1 MKTPSLLTKFG
12 IVSALAIITLGLVLS
27 QILEGFVRDRAIVT
41 AKQSIEAAAR
51 VGVQPHIR
59 EGDLRRGFTENRYL
73 KLQEVLGGE
82 LLLEGTVA
90 EYTIWNGDLETVYSA
105 DASKVGESALRAE
118 HLEAALAGRSDAAK
132 KTMTINGREN
142 EQLHVYVPL
151 RFQADQPPRGVL
163 EIALP
168 YRPIAQAVTG
178 DARQL
183 QGILLAGL
191 LLLYLAL
198 FHIVRDASKRLRRQ
212 AKTNEYQAFHDVL
225 TGLANRSLFKDRVQ
239 QAIREGEREGRVL
252 AVMLMDLDR
261 FKEINDTLGHHKG
274 DQVLKHVA
282 DRLNEVLRDTD
293 TVARLGGDEFAV
305 LLPHIPDP
313 AAALHVAEK
322 ICENLTRPMAI
333 EGMSLEVRASIG
345 LSFFPGHGEDVDL
358 LLQRAD
364 VAMYL
369 AKASGNPYE
378 VYTAERDQYSPAR
391 LALVSELRRG
401 MEDEEFVLYYQPKV
415 DLQTGESYM
424 VEALIRWDHPMRG
437 MIPPNDFI
445 PLAEHTGLIEPLT
458 MYVLDKALRQVSQW
472 REEDLDLTVAV
483 NMSPRN
489 LLDLRFPEHVEDLL
503 KKWKLPPGSLQ
514 LEITESTL
522 VSDPTRAMGILSRL
536 NQMRVEM
543 SIDDFGTGYSSLGH
557 LSQLPVKELKIDKSF
572 VMNMVHDEADAI
584 IVRSTI
590 DLGRN
595 LGLRV
600 VAEGVETA
608 EIWRQLVVL
617 GCDYAQGFYRS
628 RPMPADEMPRWLSLA
643 RPKWPL

>member
-12 IVSALAIITLGLVLS
+12 VVSALLIIALGLVLS
-27 QILEGFVRDRAIVT
+27 QILETFVRNRAIEAAT
-41 AKQSIEAAAR
+41 QGIEAAAR
-51 VGVQPHIR
+51 VGVQPHLR
-59 EGDLRRGFTENRYL
+59 GRDLARGLDPAKYTELR
-73 KLQEVLGGE
+73 KLLGGE
-82 LLLEGTVA
+82 MLLDGTVA
-90 EYTIWNGDLETVYSA
+90 EYTIWNADLETVYSA
-105 DASKVGESALRAE
+105 DPAMVGDRAGEASNLQEALGGETGATRRTTSTGGE
-118 HLEAALAGRSDAAK
+118 EV
-132 KTMTINGREN
+132 
-142 EQLHVYVPL
+142 EQLHVFVPL
-151 RFQADQPPRGVL
+151 RFGPSRSAQGVL

-168 YRPIAQAVTG
+168 YQPIADAIQA
-178 DARQL
+178 DARRL
-183 QGILLAGL
+183 QGVLLGGL
-191 LLLYLAL
+191 VLLYLGL

-212 AKTNEYQAFHDVL
+212 AKANEYQAFHDVL
-225 TGLANRSLFKDRVQ
+225 TGLPNRALYKDRVM
-239 QAIREGEREGRVL
+239 QAIREGERENHLL

-274 DQVLKHVA
+274 DQVLKQVA
-282 DRLNEVLRDTD
+282 VRLNEVLRDTD

-305 LLPHIPDP
+305 LLSRIPDP
-313 AAALHVAEK
+313 AAALHVADK
-322 ICENLTRPMAI
+322 IRTNLMRPMVI
-333 EGMSLEVRASIG
+333 EGMALEVRASIG
-345 LSFFPGHGEDVDL
+345 ISFFPGHGEDVDL

-369 AKASGNPYE
+369 AKASANGCE
-378 VYTAERDQYSPAR
+378 VYTAERDQYSPSR
-391 LALVSELRRG
+391 LALVSELRRA
-401 MEDEEFVLYYQPKV
+401 MDDEEFVLYYQPKV

-445 PLAEHTGLIEPLT
+445 PLTEHTGLIEPLT

-472 REEDLDLTVAV
+472 REQGVDLTVAV

-489 LLDLRFPEHVEDLL
+489 LIDLHFPDHVDELL
-503 KKWKLPPGSLQ
+503 KKWKLPPGCLQ

-522 VSDPTRAMGILSRL
+522 VADPTRAMGILGRL
-536 NQMRVEM
+536 NQMRIEM

-572 VMNMVHDEADAI
+572 VMNMGNDESDAI

-628 RPMPADEMPRWLSLA
+628 RPMPADEMPRWLSLS

>member
-12 IVSALAIITLGLVLS
+12 IVSALAIIALGLTLS
-27 QILEGFVRDRAIVT
+27 QILEGFVRDRAVLT

-51 VGVQPHIR
+51 VGVQPHITER
-59 EGDLRRGFTENRYL
+59 DLRRGFSQRGYSEL
-73 KLQEVLGGE
+73 QKLLGGE
-82 LLLEGTVA
+82 VLLDGTVA

-105 DASKVGESALRAE
+105 DVAKVGESATEAD
-118 HLEAALAGRSDAAK
+118 HLEAALGGESGAAK
-132 KTMTINGREN
+132 RTMEVEGQEN
-142 EQLHVYVPL
+142 EQLHVFVPL
-151 RFQADQPPRGVL
+151 RFRSDEPPRGVL

-168 YRPIAQAVTG
+168 YQPIARAITD

-183 QGILLAGL
+183 QGILLGGL

-198 FHIVRDASKRLRRQ
+198 FHLVRDASKRLRHQ
-212 AKTNEYQAFHDVL
+212 AKTNEYQAFHDML
-225 TGLANRSLFKDRVQ
+225 TGLANRALFKDRVQ
-239 QAIREGEREGRVL
+239 QAIREGEREDRVL

-274 DQVLKHVA
+274 DQVLQQVA
-282 DRLNEVLRDTD
+282 ERLNEVLRDTD

-322 ICENLTRPMAI
+322 IQDNLKRPMAI
-333 EGMSLEVRASIG
+333 EGMALEVRASIG
-345 LSFFPGHGEDVDL
+345 ISFFPGHGEDVDL

-369 AKASGNPYE
+369 AKASGNVYE

-391 LALVSELRRG
+391 LALVSELRRA

-415 DLQTGESYM
+415 DLRTGESYM

-489 LLDLRFPEHVEDLL
+489 LLDLRFPEHVEALL
-503 KKWKLPPGSLQ
+503 KKWKLPPGCLQ

-522 VSDPTRAMGILSRL
+522 VADPTRAMGILSRL
-536 NQMRVEM
+536 NQMRIEM

-572 VMNMVHDEADAI
+572 VMNMGNDEGDAI

-617 GCDYAQGFYRS
+617 GCDYAQGYYRS
-628 RPMPADEMPRWLSLA
+628 RPMPASEMPRWLSLA

>member
-1 MKTPSLLTKFG
+1 MKKMSLLAKFG
-12 IVSALAIITLGLVLS
+12 LISALPILALGLVLS
-27 QILEGFVRDRAIVT
+27 HILEVFVRERAILT
-41 AKQSIEAAAR
+41 ARQSIEAAAR

-59 EGDLRRGFTENRYL
+59 GVDLSEGFSEIEYERLDTLLHG
-73 KLQEVLGGE
+73 EV
-82 LLLEGTVA
+82 LLEGA
-90 EYTIWNGDLETVYSA
+90 AGEYKIWNRDLEVVYSA
-105 DASKVGESALRAE
+105 DRSELGSKGAGE
-118 HLEAALAGRSDAAK
+118 HLVSALAGRTTA
-132 KTMTINGREN
+132 TERTVRRGGEEVRQLYVFVPIETIQGRHAVV
-142 EQLHVYVPL
+142 Q
-151 RFQADQPPRGVL
+151 
-163 EIALP
+163 IALP
-168 YRPIAQAVTG
+168 YEPIAEAIQT

-183 QGILLAGL
+183 QAVLLAGL

-198 FHIVRDASKRLRRQ
+198 FRIVADASRRLRKQ
-212 AKTNEYQAFHDVL
+212 AKVNEYQAFHDVL
-225 TGLANRSLFKDRVQ
+225 TGLANRGLFRDRVQ
-239 QAIREGEREGRVL
+239 QAIREGGRENRLVAL
-252 AVMLMDLDR
+252 MLMDLDR

-274 DQVLKHVA
+274 DQVLQQIA
-282 DRLNEVLRDTD
+282 ARLNEVLRDTD

-305 LLPHIPDP
+305 LLPNIPDP
-313 AAALHVAEK
+313 AAALHVADK
-322 ICENLTRPMAI
+322 IQTSLKQPFVV
-333 EGMSLEVRASIG
+333 EGLALDVRASIG
-345 LSFFPGHGEDVDL
+345 VSFFPGHGEDVDL

-369 AKASGNPYE
+369 AKAANSGCE
-378 VYTAERDQYSPAR
+378 VYAADRDQYSPSR
-391 LALVSELRRG
+391 LALVTELRRA
-401 MEDEEFVLYYQPKV
+401 MEDEEFVLFYQPKV
-415 DLQTGESYM
+415 DLRTGESVV
-424 VEALIRWDHPMRG
+424 VEALVRWDHPMRG
-437 MIPPNDFI
+437 MIPPNEFI

-472 REEDLDLTVAV
+472 REQDVDLTVAV

-489 LLDLRFPEHVEDLL
+489 LLDLHFPDHVDALL
-503 KKWKLPPGSLQ
+503 KKWKLPPGSLH

-522 VSDPTRAMGILSRL
+522 VSDPTRAMAILGRL

-557 LSQLPVKELKIDKSF
+557 LRKLPVKELKIDKSF
-572 VMNMVHDEADAI
+572 VMNMGIDESDAI

-617 GCDYAQGFYRS
+617 GCDYAQGYYRS
-628 RPMPADEMPRWLSLA
+628 RPMPADEMPRWLNLS

>member
-1 MKTPSLLTKFG
+1 MKSPSLLTKFG
-12 IVSALAIITLGLVLS
+12 VVSALAIIALGLTLS
-27 QILEGFVRDRAIVT
+27 QILEGFVRDRAVLT

-51 VGVQPHIR
+51 VGVQPHITER
-59 EGDLRRGFTENRYL
+59 DLRRGFSAAGYSE
-73 KLQEVLGGE
+73 LQELLRGEVL
-82 LLLEGTVA
+82 LDGTVA

-105 DASKVGESALRAE
+105 DVTKVGESATEAG
-118 HLEAALAGRSDAAK
+118 HLEAALGGESDASK
-132 KTMTINGREN
+132 KTKQVDGLES
-142 EQLHVYVPL
+142 EQLHVFVPL
-151 RFQADQPPRGVL
+151 RFRADDPPRGVL

-168 YRPIAQAVTG
+168 YEPIAGAITT

-183 QGILLAGL
+183 QGILLGGL
-191 LLLYLAL
+191 LLLYLTL
-198 FHIVRDASKRLRRQ
+198 FHLVRDASKRLRHQ
-212 AKTNEYQAFHDVL
+212 AKANEYQAFHDVL
-225 TGLANRSLFKDRVQ
+225 TGLANRALFKDRVQ
-239 QAIREGEREGRVL
+239 QAIREGGRESRVV

-274 DQVLKHVA
+274 DQVLKQVA
-282 DRLNEVLRDTD
+282 ERLNEVLRDTD

-305 LLPHIPDP
+305 LLPNIPDP

-322 ICENLTRPMAI
+322 IQENLTRPMAI
-333 EGMSLEVRASIG
+333 EGMALEVRASIG
-345 LSFFPGHGEDVDL
+345 ISFFPGHGEDVDL

-369 AKASGNPYE
+369 AKASGNVYE
-378 VYTAERDQYSPAR
+378 IYTAERDQYSPAR
-391 LALVSELRRG
+391 LALVSELRRA

-415 DLQTGESYM
+415 DLRTGESYM

-437 MIPPNDFI
+437 MIPPDDFI

-458 MYVLDKALRQVSQW
+458 MYVLDKALRQVSHW
-472 REEDLDLTVAV
+472 REDDIDLTVAV

-489 LLDLRFPEHVEDLL
+489 LLDLHFPEHVEGLL
-503 KKWKLPPGSLQ
+503 KKWKLPAGCLQ

-522 VSDPTRAMGILSRL
+522 VADPTRAMGILGRL
-536 NQMRVEM
+536 NQMRIEM

-572 VMNMVHDEADAI
+572 VMNMGHDEGDAI

-617 GCDYAQGFYRS
+617 GCDYAQGYYRS
-628 RPMPADEMPRWLSLA
+628 RPMPASEMPRWLSLS

>member
-27 QILEGFVRDRAIVT
+27 QILEGFVRDRAILT

-59 EGDLRRGFTENRYL
+59 EADLRRGFTDGRYL

-82 LLLEGTVA
+82 VLLDGTVA
-90 EYTIWNGDLETVYSA
+90 EYTIWNGNLETVYSA

-118 HLEAALAGRSDAAK
+118 HLEAALAGRSGAAK
-132 KTMTINGREN
+132 KTMAIDGREN

-168 YRPIAQAVTG
+168 YRPIAQAIIG

-183 QGILLAGL
+183 QGILLGGL

-198 FHIVRDASKRLRRQ
+198 FHLVRDASKRLRRQ

-225 TGLANRSLFKDRVQ
+225 TGLANRALFKDRVQ
-239 QAIREGEREGRVL
+239 QAIREGERENRTL

-305 LLPHIPDP
+305 LLPHLPDP

-345 LSFFPGHGEDVDL
+345 ISFFPGHGEDVDL

-369 AKASGNPYE
+369 AKASGNPIE

-458 MYVLDKALRQVSQW
+458 VYVLDKALRQVSQW
-472 REEDLDLTVAV
+472 RDEDVDLTVAV

-489 LLDLRFPEHVEDLL
+489 LLDLRFPEHVDELL
-503 KKWKLPPGSLQ
+503 KKWKLPPGCLQ

-572 VMNMVHDEADAI
+572 VMNMVNDEADAI

-628 RPMPADEMPRWLSLA
+628 RPMPAADMPRWLSLA

>member
-27 QILEGFVRDRAIVT
+27 QILEGFVRDRAILT

-51 VGVQPHIR
+51 VGVQPHIT
-59 EGDLRRGFTENRYL
+59 EGDLRRGFTASRYA

-82 LLLEGTVA
+82 VLLDGTVA

-105 DASKVGESALRAE
+105 DASKVGESAGRAAS
-118 HLEAALAGRSDAAK
+118 LEAALAGRSHAAK
-132 KTMTINGREN
+132 KTLTVEGLDS

-151 RFQADQPPRGVL
+151 RFQADQPARGVL

-168 YRPIAQAVTG
+168 YRPIAQAITD

-183 QGILLAGL
+183 QGILLGGL

-225 TGLANRSLFKDRVQ
+225 TGLANRALFKDRVQ
-239 QAIREGEREGRVL
+239 QAIREGERESRLL

-274 DQVLKHVA
+274 DQVLKQVA

-345 LSFFPGHGEDVDL
+345 ISFFPGHGEDVDL

-369 AKASGNPYE
+369 AKASGNAYE

-391 LALVSELRRG
+391 LALVSELRRA

-472 REEDLDLTVAV
+472 REQDLDLTVAV

-489 LLDLRFPEHVEDLL
+489 LLDLRFPEHVDELL
-503 KKWKLPPGSLQ
+503 KKWKLPPGCLQ

-572 VMNMVHDEADAI
+572 VMNMVNDESDAI

-628 RPMPADEMPRWLSLA
+628 RPMPAAEMPRWLSLS

>member
-1 MKTPSLLTKFG
+1 MNKMSLLTKFG
-12 IVSALAIITLGLVLS
+12 LISALPILALGLVLS
-27 QILEGFVRDRAIVT
+27 HILEGFVRERAILT
-41 AKQSIEAAAR
+41 ARQSIEAAAR

-59 EGDLRRGFTENRYL
+59 NEELGDGFSEIDYERLDTLLN
-73 KLQEVLGGE
+73 GE
-82 LLLEGTVA
+82 ALLNGATG
-90 EYTIWNGDLETVYSA
+90 EYKIWNGDLEVVYSA
-105 DASKVGESALRAE
+105 DRSELGTKGGGE
-118 HLEAALAGRSDAAK
+118 HLGAALAGRTTA
-132 KTMTINGREN
+132 TERTVQRGGGEVR
-142 EQLHVYVPL
+142 QLYVFVPIETTEGANAVV
-151 RFQADQPPRGVL
+151 Q
-163 EIALP
+163 IALP
-168 YRPIAQAVTG
+168 YEPIARAIQT

-183 QGILLAGL
+183 QAVLLAGL

-198 FHIVRDASKRLRRQ
+198 FRIVADASRRLRKQ
-212 AKTNEYQAFHDVL
+212 AKVNEYQAFHDVL
-225 TGLANRSLFKDRVQ
+225 TGLANRGLFRDRVQ
-239 QAIREGEREGRVL
+239 QAIREGERENRVVAL
-252 AVMLMDLDR
+252 MLMDLDR

-274 DQVLKHVA
+274 DQVLQQIA
-282 DRLNEVLRDTD
+282 GRLNEVLRDTD

-313 AAALHVAEK
+313 AAALHVADK
-322 ICENLTRPMAI
+322 IQIALRQPFVV
-333 EGMSLEVRASIG
+333 EGLALDVRASIG
-345 LSFFPGHGEDVDL
+345 VSFFPGHGEDVDL

-369 AKASGNPYE
+369 AKAANSGCE
-378 VYTAERDQYSPAR
+378 VYAADRDQYSPSR
-391 LALVSELRRG
+391 LALVSELRRA
-401 MEDEEFVLYYQPKV
+401 MEDEEFVLFYQPKV
-415 DLQTGESYM
+415 DLRTGESF
-424 VEALIRWDHPMRG
+424 VAEALCRWDHPMRG
-437 MIPPNDFI
+437 MIPPNEFI

-472 REEDLDLTVAV
+472 REQDVDLTVAV

-489 LLDLRFPEHVEDLL
+489 LLDLHFPDQVDALL
-503 KKWKLPPGSLQ
+503 KKWKLPPGALH

-522 VSDPTRAMGILSRL
+522 VADPTRAMAILGRL
-536 NQMRVEM
+536 DQMRVEM

-557 LSQLPVKELKIDKSF
+557 LRKLPVKELKIDKSF
-572 VMNMVHDEADAI
+572 VMNMGIDESDAI

-628 RPMPADEMPRWLSLA
+628 RPMPADEMPRWLSLS
-643 RPKWPL
+643 RPQWPL

>member
-1 MKTPSLLTKFG
+1 MKSPSLLMKFG

-27 QILEGFVRDRAIVT
+27 QILEGFVRDRAVLT

-51 VGVQPHIR
+51 VGVQPHIT
-59 EGDLRRGFTENRYL
+59 EADLKNGFTTRRYAN
-73 KLQEVLGGE
+73 LQEILGGE
-82 LLLEGTVA
+82 ELLDGTVA
-90 EYTIWNGDLETVYSA
+90 EYTIWNSDLETVYSA
-105 DASKVGESALRAE
+105 DASKVGESATQAD
-118 HLEAALAGRSDAAK
+118 HLEAALAGRSGATK
-132 KTMTINGREN
+132 KTMTVDGEDS
-142 EQLHVYVPL
+142 EQLHVFVPL
-151 RFQADQPPRGVL
+151 RFQADEPPRGVL

-168 YRPIAQAVTG
+168 YRPIAHAITD

-191 LLLYLAL
+191 VLLYLAL
-198 FHIVRDASKRLRRQ
+198 FHLVRDASKRLRHQ
-212 AKTNEYQAFHDVL
+212 AKTNEYQAFHDIL
-225 TGLANRSLFKDRVQ
+225 TGLANRALFKDRVQ
-239 QAIREGEREGRVL
+239 QAIRVGERENRVL

-282 DRLNEVLRDTD
+282 ARLNEVLRDTD
-293 TVARLGGDEFAV
+293 TVARLGGDEFAI
-305 LLPHIPDP
+305 LLPTLPDP

-322 ICENLTRPMAI
+322 IRDNLTRPMAI
-333 EGMSLEVRASIG
+333 ENMSLEVRGSIG
-345 LSFFPGHGEDVDL
+345 ISFFPGHGEDVDL

-369 AKASGNPYE
+369 AKASGNAYE

-401 MEDEEFVLYYQPKV
+401 MEDEEFVLHYQPKV

-472 REEDLDLTVAV
+472 REQELDLTVAV

-489 LLDLRFPEHVEDLL
+489 LLDLRFPEHVDELL
-503 KKWKLPPGSLQ
+503 KKWKLPPGCLQ

-608 EIWRQLVVL
+608 EIWRQLVML

-628 RPMPADEMPRWLSLA
+628 RPMPAADMPRWLSLS

>member
-1 MKTPSLLTKFG
+1 MKKMSLLTKFG
-12 IVSALAIITLGLVLS
+12 LISALPILALGLILS
-27 QILEGFVRDRAIVT
+27 HILEGFVRERAILT
-41 AKQSIEAAAR
+41 ARQSIEAAAR

-59 EGDLRRGFTENRYL
+59 DQDLSDGFSELEYERLDTL
-73 KLQEVLGGE
+73 LHGE
-82 LLLEGTVA
+82 ALLDGA
-90 EYTIWNGDLETVYSA
+90 AGEYKIWNRDLEVVYSA
-105 DASKVGESALRAE
+105 ERSELGTEGEGE
-118 HLEAALAGRSDAAK
+118 HLTTALAGRTTATERTVRRK
-132 KTMTINGREN
+132 GEEVRQLYVFVPVETREGPN
-142 EQLHVYVPL
+142 AVVQ
-151 RFQADQPPRGVL
+151 
-163 EIALP
+163 IALP
-168 YRPIAQAVTG
+168 YEPIAQAIQT
-178 DARQL
+178 DTRQL
-183 QGILLAGL
+183 QAVLLAGL

-198 FHIVRDASKRLRRQ
+198 FRIVADASRRLRKQ
-212 AKTNEYQAFHDVL
+212 AKVNEYQAFHDVL
-225 TGLANRSLFKDRVQ
+225 TGLANRGLFRDRVQ
-239 QAIREGEREGRVL
+239 QAIREGERENRLVAL
-252 AVMLMDLDR
+252 MLMDLDR

-274 DQVLKHVA
+274 DQVLQQIA
-282 DRLNEVLRDTD
+282 GRLNEVLRDTD

-305 LLPHIPDP
+305 LLPNIPDP
-313 AAALHVAEK
+313 AAALHVADK
-322 ICENLTRPMAI
+322 IQVALRQPFVV
-333 EGMSLEVRASIG
+333 EGLALDVRASIG
-345 LSFFPGHGEDVDL
+345 VSFFPGHGDDVDL

-369 AKASGNPYE
+369 AKAANSGCE
-378 VYTAERDQYSPAR
+378 VYAAERDQYSPSR
-391 LALVSELRRG
+391 LALVTELRRA
-401 MEDEEFVLYYQPKV
+401 MEDEEFVLFYQPKV
-415 DLQTGESYM
+415 DLRTGEAVV
-424 VEALIRWDHPMRG
+424 VEALCRWDHPMRG
-437 MIPPNDFI
+437 MIPPNEFI

-472 REEDLDLTVAV
+472 REQDVDLTVAV

-489 LLDLRFPEHVEDLL
+489 LLDLHFPDHVDALL
-503 KKWKLPPGSLQ
+503 KKWRLPPGALH

-522 VSDPTRAMGILSRL
+522 VADPTRAMAILGRL

-557 LSQLPVKELKIDKSF
+557 LRKLPVKELKIDKSF
-572 VMNMVHDEADAI
+572 VMNMGIDESDAI

-628 RPMPADEMPRWLSLA
+628 RPMPADELPRWLSLS

>member
-27 QILEGFVRDRAIVT
+27 QILEGFVRDRAILT

-51 VGVQPHIR
+51 VGVQPHIT
-59 EGDLRRGFTENRYL
+59 ETDLQRGFTAGRYA
-73 KLQEVLGGE
+73 KLQELLGGE
-82 LLLEGTVA
+82 VLLDGTVA
-90 EYTIWNGDLETVYSA
+90 EYTIWNADLETVYSA
-105 DASKVGESALRAE
+105 DASKVGDSATQAD
-118 HLEAALAGRSDAAK
+118 HLEAALAGDSRAAK
-132 KTMTINGREN
+132 KTMTVDGEES

-151 RFQADQPPRGVL
+151 RFQTDAPARGVL

-168 YRPIAQAVTG
+168 YHPIAQAITE

-198 FHIVRDASKRLRRQ
+198 FNIVRDASKRLRRQ

-225 TGLANRSLFKDRVQ
+225 TGLANRALFKDRVQ
-239 QAIREGEREGRVL
+239 QAIREGERENRIL

-274 DQVLKHVA
+274 DQVLRHVA
-282 DRLNEVLRDTD
+282 ERLNEVLRDTD

-322 ICENLTRPMAI
+322 IRDNLTRPMAI

-345 LSFFPGHGEDVDL
+345 ISFFPGHGEDVDL

-369 AKASGNPYE
+369 AKASGNAYE

-391 LALVSELRRG
+391 LALVSELRRA

-472 REEDLDLTVAV
+472 REQDLDLTVAV

-503 KKWKLPPGSLQ
+503 KKWKLPPGCLQ

-572 VMNMVHDEADAI
+572 VMNMVNDEADAI

-608 EIWRQLVVL
+608 EIWRQLVML

-628 RPMPADEMPRWLSLA
+628 RPMPAAEMPRWLSLS